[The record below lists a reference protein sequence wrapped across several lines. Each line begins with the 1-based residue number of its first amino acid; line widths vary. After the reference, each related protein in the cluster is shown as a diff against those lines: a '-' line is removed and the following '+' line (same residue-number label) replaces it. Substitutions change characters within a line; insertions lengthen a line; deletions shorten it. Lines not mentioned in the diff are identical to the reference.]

1 MQMVIINGSIQRN
14 NGSQI
19 NSALIQ
25 KASGDVAGIVSI
37 EPFSELFTGEYVYF
51 SNANDEQRAVMERI
65 RDADTLIFVVPTYF
79 KSLPGALKNF
89 FDIVREKSLY
99 EHKAIA
105 FLASNHKNQDFG
117 ARHAMLIVQGILEFF
132 ETQAVFVPE
141 IPISNPESPDHE
153 AIKHV
158 VAAVTELSSS
168 YEP

>member
-1 MQMVIINGSIQRN
+1 MRLVIINGSVQQD
-14 NGSQI
+14 NGSRV
-19 NSALIQ
+19 NAKLIQ
-25 KASGDVAGIVSI
+25 HTAGTAEIVSL
-37 EPFSELFTGEYVYF
+37 EPFLEMFRGEYIYF
-51 SNANDEQRAVMERI
+51 SNASPEQREVMEKI
-65 RDADTLIFVVPTYF
+65 AAADALIFVVPTYF

-117 ARHAMLIVQGILEFF
+117 ARHAMLIIQGILEFF

-141 IPISNPESPDHE
+141 IPISNPESPDQE

-158 VAAVTELSSS
+158 IAAVTELYDS